1 MDEICSNMHNGRSV
15 DMKYI
20 FSIEFGTVWYHYNN
34 SPTLLTYKYLQTKR
48 TDDETMT
55 IAFFFVLISRQK
67 LIRALYYDE
76 LKNDVRS

>member
-20 FSIEFGTVWYHYNN
+20 CSIEFGTPYND
-34 SPTLLTYKYLQTKR
+34 SVTLLTYNYLQTKR
-48 TDDETMT
+48 ASDETMT
-55 IAFFFVLISRQK
+55 IAFFFVLKFSRQK